1 MYDISH
7 ELPKNLVAQDFDG
20 SLLRKELTMPQ
31 QTQPMTGRIV
41 VTHQGPSGIMAKVN
55 GKATTFGDREEL
67 FRAAVL
73 LAEGS
78 ADAQKAHPPPV
89 KGV

>member
-1 MYDISH
+1 MKQ
-7 ELPKNLVAQDFDG
+7 L
-20 SLLRKELTMPQ
+20 
-31 QTQPMTGRIV
+31 TQPITGKIV
-41 VTHQGPSGIMAKVN
+41 VTHQGPSGIVAKVN
-55 GKATTFGDREEL
+55 SRTTTFRNREDL

-78 ADAQKAHPPPV
+78 ADAQKAQPPPV

>member
-1 MYDISH
+1 M
-7 ELPKNLVAQDFDG
+7 K
-20 SLLRKELTMPQ
+20 Q
-31 QTQPMTGRIV
+31 QPPPITDKIV
-41 VTHQGPSGIMAKVN
+41 VTHQGPSGIVAKVN
-55 GKATTFGDREEL
+55 GKATTFRDREDL

-78 ADAQKAHPPPV
+78 ADAQNPHPPPV

>member
-1 MYDISH
+1 MKQESQSI
-7 ELPKNLVAQDFDG
+7 NC
-20 SLLRKELTMPQ
+20 
-31 QTQPMTGRIV
+31 RIV
-41 VTHQGPSGIMAKVN
+41 VTHQGPSGIVAKVN
-55 GKATTFGDREEL
+55 GKTTMFQDREDL